1 MKIALIVFQVCIS
14 SLGFAEVVSV
24 NYHVENDRGIPI
36 RDAEVMTTTQK
47 DYLVLPCIGSTKHKK
62 YIKNTDRQ
70 GNVRCSFRC
79 HHGDFNVYVEADGHY
94 PFRMLYQRFRT
105 DYDFATKSVKFFE
118 KEKRMNVTLFRKV
131 KPIPMRSYIGDVSW
145 QAFGTNVWNKCGYDL
160 ELHDWLPPQ
169 GRGKVADFYIDHAA
183 RIDGETLDSVG
194 HMTFDKYCGA
204 YIVYSKLDD
213 KRLLVYSADTNVN
226 YATSFTATRMMRLN
240 KGILEQRQILDE
252 GQALVMR
259 TRVKVDESG
268 KIISCRYSKIYGPLL
283 AAGVFKFRQSSFN
296 PDDNDSNLEFDILAN
311 LSASPVSGFVP

>member
-145 QAFGTNVWNKCGYDL
+145 QAFGTNVWNK
-160 ELHDWLPPQ
+160 W
-169 GRGKVADFYIDHAA
+169 
-183 RIDGETLDSVG
+183 
-194 HMTFDKYCGA
+194 
-204 YIVYSKLDD
+204 
-213 KRLLVYSADTNVN
+213 
-226 YATSFTATRMMRLN
+226 
-240 KGILEQRQILDE
+240 
-252 GQALVMR
+252 ALR
-259 TRVKVDESG
+259 
-268 KIISCRYSKIYGPLL
+268 
-283 AAGVFKFRQSSFN
+283 A
-296 PDDNDSNLEFDILAN
+296 
-311 LSASPVSGFVP
+311 